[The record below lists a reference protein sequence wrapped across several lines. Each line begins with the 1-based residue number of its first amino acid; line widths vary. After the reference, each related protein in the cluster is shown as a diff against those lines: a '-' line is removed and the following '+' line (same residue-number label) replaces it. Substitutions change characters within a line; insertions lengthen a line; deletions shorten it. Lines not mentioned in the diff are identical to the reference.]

1 MTFEWNSPSGLRVI
15 YTAIVIVG
23 FIFIRALVNRWV
35 YKRIEEP
42 EKLYRMKKGTNT
54 FLVIL
59 TMIVLTFLWSDQM
72 GSLSTFLGLLSAGLA
87 IALRDFLVNVFAW
100 IFIVT
105 RRPFEVGDRVSI
117 AGVSGDVID
126 VRLFEFTMLEVDDLK
141 GGEQSTGRL
150 IHMPNARVIAEPLV
164 NATMGFGYIWNE
176 VGVLLTFESD
186 WALAKTCFQCIVD
199 QQSETIT
206 KEAEASLR
214 KASKR
219 YFMYYSTLTPIVY
232 TSVENNGVMLTIRFL
247 CEPRQK
253 RGETEKL
260 WESILGVIAEEDML
274 ELAYPTSRVVR
285 TETIL

>member
-1 MTFEWNSPSGLRVI
+1 MTFEWNSPSGLRLI
-15 YTAIVIVG
+15 YTVIVIVG
-23 FIFIRALVNRWV
+23 FVFVRAILNRWV
-35 YKRIEEP
+35 YKRIDEP
-42 EKLYRMKKGTNT
+42 EKSYRLKKGTNT

-59 TMIVLTFLWSDQM
+59 SMIFLAFLWSDHM

-87 IALRDFLVNVFAW
+87 IALRDFLVNLFAW

-126 VRLFEFTMLEVDDLK
+126 LRLFEFTMLEVDSLN

-150 IHMPNARVIAEPLV
+150 IHMPNARVIAEPLI

-186 WALAKTCFQCIVD
+186 WQMAKTRFQSVID
-199 QQSETIT
+199 QQSGKIT

-219 YFMYYSTLTPIVY
+219 YFMYYSALTPIVY
-232 TSVENNGVMLTIRFL
+232 TSVEKSGVMLTIRFL

-260 WESILGVIAEEDML
+260 WESILGVIAEEEML

-285 TETIL
+285 TEIV